1 MRIGTGT
8 PVVFGNSDE
17 PVQLQRMSHND
28 RAFTEG
34 FIQDLVLRH
43 PDILP
48 VAELDEAKSPLVPI
62 GREIAT
68 DVGPI
73 DALFVSPS
81 GGITIVEA
89 KLWRNPESR
98 REVVGQIIDYAQNL
112 SNWSYERL
120 DQTCLQ
126 SSGSSLWE
134 LVAAQDEDRSPE
146 AEATFVDT
154 VSKSLREGRFLL
166 LIVGDGIREEVE
178 RMASYVQSSPQLQ
191 FHLALVEL
199 RIFES
204 AAGDVRVAVP
214 SVVARTA
221 EVTRAVVTVDVA
233 EQASVAVSV
242 SVPKDDAPR
251 SRQRL
256 SEDEFL
262 GQFPD
267 SEYRSAVDELLQSA
281 QRRGLVVNI
290 GDTGASIRVPIEAAS
305 QPLTIAWLN
314 PPEIVGW
321 MGLSDLTLGFDSA
334 STSNRL
340 GEVPAVL
347 IDYVD
352 RARALPGGMVVSKTH
367 LEGYQLPPATIIGE
381 LERVIQLLVDAAEDL
396 NAGRGSSGRTR

>member
-8 PVVFGNSDE
+8 PVVFGEGGDL
-17 PVQLQRMSHND
+17 VQLQRVSHSD
-28 RAFTEG
+28 RAFTES
-34 FIQDLVLRH
+34 FIQDLVFRH
-43 PDILP
+43 PDLLP
-48 VAELDEAKSPLVPI
+48 AAELDETKSPLVPI
-62 GREIAT
+62 GREVAT

-73 DALFVSPS
+73 DALYVSPS
-81 GGITIVEA
+81 GGITVVEA

-126 SSGSSLWE
+126 ASGSSLWE
-134 LVAAQDEDRSPE
+134 LVSTQEEERSPE
-146 AEATFVDT
+146 AEAAFVDG
-154 VSKSLREGRFLL
+154 VSKNLREGRFLL

-191 FHLALVEL
+191 FHLARVEL

-204 AAGDVRVAVP
+204 TTGDMRVVVP
-214 SVVARTA
+214 SVIARTA
-221 EVTRAVVTVDVA
+221 EVTRAVVTVEVA
-233 EQASVAVSV
+233 EEASVAVSV

-251 SRQRL
+251 TRQRL
-256 SEDEFL
+256 SEDQFL
-262 GQFPD
+262 AQFPD
-267 SEYRSAVDELLQSA
+267 AEYRSAVDQLLRFA
-281 QRRGLVVNI
+281 HGRGLVINI

-314 PPEIVGW
+314 PPAIVGW
-321 MGLSDLTLGFDSA
+321 MGLSDLTLGYDSS
-334 STSNRL
+334 STANRL

-352 RARALPGGMVVSKTH
+352 RASALPGGIAVSKTH
-367 LEGYQLPPATIIGE
+367 LDGHQLPPETVIGE
-381 LERVIQLLVDAAEDL
+381 LERITQLIDYAADGL
-396 NAGRGSSGRTR
+396 TAT

>member
-8 PVVFGNSDE
+8 PVVFGDGDD
-17 PVQLQRMSHND
+17 PVELRRVSHAD
-28 RAFTEG
+28 RAFTES
-34 FIQDLVLRH
+34 FIQDLVFRH
-43 PDILP
+43 PDVLP
-48 VAELDEAKSPLVPI
+48 AAEFDESKSPLIPI

-81 GGITIVEA
+81 GGITVVEA

-112 SNWSYERL
+112 STWSYERL
-120 DQTCLQ
+120 DQTCRQ
-126 SSGSSLWE
+126 ATGTSLWGR
-134 LVAAQDEDRSPE
+134 VSAQDEGRSPE
-146 AEATFVDT
+146 TEAAFVDT
-154 VSKSLREGRFLL
+154 VSKGLREGRFLL

-204 AAGDVRVAVP
+204 TTGQVRVVVP

-221 EVTRAVVTVDVA
+221 EVSRAVVTVDVA
-233 EQASVAVSV
+233 EEASVAVAV
-242 SVPKDDAPR
+242 SVPNDDAPR

-262 GQFPD
+262 GQFLDP
-267 SEYRSAVDELLQSA
+267 ECRSAVDELFQFA
-281 QRRGLVVNI
+281 HGRGLVVNI
-290 GDTGASIRVPIEAAS
+290 GDRGASLRVPIEAAS

-314 PPEIVGW
+314 PPGTVGW
-321 MGLSDLTLGFDSA
+321 SGLKDLTLGFDSS
-334 STSNRL
+334 STANRL
-340 GEVPAVL
+340 GQVPDVL
-347 IDYVD
+347 TDYVG
-352 RARALPGGMVVSKTH
+352 RAGTLPGATKVSATH
-367 LEGYQLPPATIIGE
+367 LKGCQLPPETVIGE
-381 LERVIQLLVDAAEDL
+381 LERITQLIGDAADGL
-396 NAGRGSSGRTR
+396 AAA